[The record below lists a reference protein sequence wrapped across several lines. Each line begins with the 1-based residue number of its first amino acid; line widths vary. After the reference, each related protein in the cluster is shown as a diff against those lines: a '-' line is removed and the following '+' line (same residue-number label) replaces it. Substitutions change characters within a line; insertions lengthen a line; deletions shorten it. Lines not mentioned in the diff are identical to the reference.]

1 MENRRRKNSSG
12 DKFSFPIIMPVQEGQ
27 ELEFE
32 FSGSASPGSPKSP
45 ADHLFFNGKLL
56 PHYFPCQPAS
66 NISSPISF
74 SRSTSRTSSVSSKD
88 SLLSSRSN
96 STNSRSS
103 CSSSARTSIS
113 EASERKLIGQGKKSA
128 FTMYMNS
135 SSTLHTGVSQKLQFI
150 VTPAPVMKKKRQVVS
165 GSKKES
171 TTKGHKEFKSRKQ
184 NKKNGKRK
192 VRFWFFRSF
201 FRKFISAC
209 KECHAMEPTRK
220 ERFSRHWR
228 VDNIVTNCLLLLAG
242 C

>member
-113 EASERKLIGQGKKSA
+113 ETSERKLIGQRKQTA
-128 FTMYMNS
+128 FTMNS
-135 SSTLHTGVSQKLQFI
+135 SSNLHTGVSQKLQFI
-150 VTPAPVMKKKRQVVS
+150 VTPAPVMKKKRHVVVS
-165 GSKKES
+165 GSMKES
-171 TTKGHKEFKSRKQ
+171 TTKGRKEFKSRKQ
-184 NKKNGKRK
+184 SKKNGKRK
-192 VRFWFFRSF
+192 IRFWFFPSF

-220 ERFSRHWR
+220 ERFSRH
-228 VDNIVTNCLLLLAG
+228 
-242 C
+242 